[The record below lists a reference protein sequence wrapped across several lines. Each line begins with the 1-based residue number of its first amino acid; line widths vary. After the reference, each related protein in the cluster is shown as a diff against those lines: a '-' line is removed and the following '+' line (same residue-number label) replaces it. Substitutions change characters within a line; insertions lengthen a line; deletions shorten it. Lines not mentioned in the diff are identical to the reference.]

1 MAFHRSIAFGVA
13 FHLMAVLLHANGPE
27 SKVRI
32 LVLNSSGG
40 PVSETAKVQIKGG
53 GVSKSVNVQG
63 IGFVNLPQGE
73 YMFEYSALSYAS
85 GSRCVSVKSA
95 NMDVLLGLAMRTP
108 DQLIGEGPIQP
119 WVVSGVVR
127 PRPDGL
133 SVVRLIG
140 LYSGTAVES
149 AIDQQGVFS
158 LEVFP
163 QGKYLLVLV
172 SGGSIVYQRQLAI
185 DINVSKLLNLG
196 TLAPR

>member
-1 MAFHRSIAFGVA
+1 MAFNRYISFGVA
-13 FHLMAVLLHANGPE
+13 FHLMSVLLHASGPD

-40 PVSETAKVQIKGG
+40 PVSETAKVQVKGG
-53 GVSKSVNVQG
+53 GVSRSVNVHG
-63 IGFVNLPQGE
+63 IGFVDLPQGE
-73 YMFEYSALSYAS
+73 YTFEYSALSYAS

-95 NMDVLLGLAMRTP
+95 NMDVLLGLVMRTP

-119 WVVSGVVR
+119 WVVSGLVR

-149 AIDQQGVFS
+149 AIDQKGVFS
-158 LEVFP
+158 VEVFP
-163 QGKYLLVLV
+163 QGKYLLVLMA
-172 SGGSIVYQRQLAI
+172 GGSIVYQQEITI
-185 DINVSKLLNLG
+185 DISVSKLLNLG